1 MELTEILTVILLI
14 SASVLCIALIY
25 FVYRIVKSVHS
36 ISLDIETLSLR
47 LNPLIESTL
56 ELSNKINLIT
66 YEVDSQLQ
74 MTRSMVSSI
83 REHVDKI
90 LYVETKIRDGIEN
103 AVMPIFKNV
112 NAIGV
117 GFASFWRNYKA
128 GKQKKYIL

>member
-25 FVYRIVKSVHS
+25 FVYRIDKSVHS

-47 LNPLIESTL
+47 INPLIESML
-56 ELSNKINLIT
+56 MSSEKINHIADDI
-66 YEVDSQLQ
+66 DSQLQ
-74 MTRSMVSSI
+74 ITRSVVSST

-90 LYVETKIRDGIEN
+90 LNLETRIRDGIEN

-112 NAIGV
+112 NAVGV
-117 GFASFWRNYKA
+117 GVASFWRNYRA
-128 GKQKKYIL
+128 GRQKKYIL

>member
-25 FVYRIVKSVHS
+25 FVYQIVKSVHS

-47 LNPLIESTL
+47 INPLIESML
-56 ELSNKINLIT
+56 MSSEKINHIADDI
-66 YEVDSQLQ
+66 DSQLQ
-74 MTRSMVSSI
+74 ITRSVVSST

-90 LYVETKIRDGIEN
+90 LNLETRIRDGIEN

-112 NAIGV
+112 NALGIGV
-117 GFASFWRNYKA
+117 ASFWRNYKA